1 MLERCVELCNRNLRL
16 EITVVTDIDTYK
28 RIRPLGFVNY
38 KLIEPELGN
47 TKNRKEWRNVDRH
60 MAYELSP
67 YDTTLVMDI
76 DYFPFTDNLRQFLDT
91 DYDFL
96 ISKQAYDLTN
106 RNSVD
111 HRRWSMIDMV
121 SATVLVF
128 RKGAKAKRIF
138 DMVK

>member
-1 MLERCVELCNRNLRL
+1 MTKGILLFCFDTPDTKYHKVLERCVELCNRNLRL

-76 DYFPFTDNLRQFLDT
+76 DYFP
-91 DYDFL
+91 
-96 ISKQAYDLTN
+96 
-106 RNSVD
+106 VG
-111 HRRWSMIDMV
+111 V
-121 SATVLVF
+121 
-128 RKGAKAKRIF
+128 
-138 DMVK
+138 